1 MENMKDKVFNFIS
14 QKELISPNDKLI
26 IAVSGGIDSMALLHF
41 MNHYFNNKIMMAH
54 CNFQLRGDESN
65 ADEDFV
71 RNYANSLGL
80 EFVTKRFNTISYSRE
95 NKMSVQMAARELRYS
110 WFPDLIEEYNYD
122 KILLAHHSGDVVES
136 FFINLIRGSGL
147 NGLRGIKA
155 KAGRYIRPFLNISR
169 DEIVLY
175 QKENDIE
182 YREDSS
188 NRSDKYLRNHL
199 RHHIIPQFKK
209 LRADFEQH
217 LINTIEI
224 LDDTGIIFDQHVE
237 SLLNKMIRQKEN
249 SIHLPIAEIDKLPAK
264 RTYLFEFL
272 KNYGFSG
279 KDIPQILN
287 SFSSIPGKTFNSSSH
302 KLIKD
307 REDLILVPLNEKE
320 REQIYIQED
329 LNEIEHP
336 LRLQF
341 EVLDADEVQ
350 SYKSGKNI
358 AYFDKDKIEYPLI
371 LRHWHKGEYFVPF
384 GSEHFKKVSD
394 FFIDQKMDLFAKQ
407 NCWILASANKIIWIL
422 NRRTDNRFR
431 VTPDTQKVLKITADI
446 Q

>member
-14 QKELISPNDKLI
+14 QKELISPDDKLI
-26 IAVSGGIDSMALLHF
+26 IAVSGGIDSMVLLHF
-41 MNHYFNNKIMMAH
+41 MKHYFNNKILIAH

-71 RNYANSLGL
+71 RNYADSLDL
-80 EFVTKRFNTISYSRE
+80 KLVIKHFNTIGFSKE
-95 NKMSVQMAARELRYS
+95 HKISVQMAARELRYS
-110 WFPDLIEEYNYD
+110 WFLDLIVEYNFD

-155 KAGRYIRPFLNISR
+155 KTGRYIRPFLNISR

-182 YREDSS
+182 FREDSS
-188 NRSDKYLRNHL
+188 NSSDKYLRNQL
-199 RHHIIPQFKK
+199 RHHIIPQFKN

-217 LINTIEI
+217 ILNTIDI
-224 LDDTGIIFDQHVE
+224 LDDTGSIFDQHVE
-237 SLLNKMIRQKEN
+237 ELLNKMIEQKDN
-249 SIHLPIAEIDKLPAK
+249 SIHLPIAEIDKLPGK
-264 RTYLFEFL
+264 GTYLFEFL

-279 KDIPQILN
+279 KDIPQIVN
-287 SFSSIPGKTFNSSSH
+287 SFRSIPGKTFYSSSH

-307 REDLILVPLNEKE
+307 REDLILVALNEKE
-320 REQIYIQED
+320 PEQIYIQED
-329 LNEIEHP
+329 LDEIDQP
-336 LRLQF
+336 LRLRF
-341 EVLDADEVQ
+341 EVLDANEVQ
-350 SYKSGKNI
+350 SYNSGKNI
-358 AYFDKDKIEYPLI
+358 GYFDKDKLEYPLI

-384 GSEHFKKVSD
+384 GFEHFKKISD
-394 FFIDQKMDLFAKQ
+394 FFIDQKMDLFEKQ
-407 NCWILASANKIIWIL
+407 NCWILASANKVLWIL

-431 VTPDTQKVLKITADI
+431 VTPETQKILKITADI